1 MARRELEEINAGS
14 MADIAFLLLIFFLV
28 TTTIEVDAG
37 ISRTLPLK
45 VELPPDQEFPEV
57 NKRDVLSILA
67 NSRDELLVEDK
78 IIQIDELEEVVFDF
92 YTANSSGV
100 EINPDMP
107 LFTVVTPEI
116 ARARIQFFQKLIDTK
131 STDDDTYNKG
141 ELEKWRTKLELCNNL
156 PGGRYNEMSRAA
168 IVQLK
173 NQAGTTYGLY
183 IQIQNI
189 LKKVVNDL
197 RVEKCEELGWG
208 NYFELKDDGSNED
221 DMEKIKMLRVLIPE
235 RIIEKEIDK

>member
-1 MARRELEEINAGS
+1 MARRAVEEINAGS

-45 VELPPDQEFPEV
+45 MELPPDIEYPEV

-67 NSRDELLVEDK
+67 NSNDQLLVEDRR
-78 IIQIDELEEVVFDF
+78 IEIEELEEIVLDF
-92 YTANSSGV
+92 YTANANGV
-100 EINPDMP
+100 ETNPDMP
-107 LFTVVTPEI
+107 LFTVVTPQI
-116 ARARIQFFQKLIDTK
+116 AQSKIQALQTLIDAK

-141 ELEKWRTKLELCNNL
+141 ELEKWKTKLELCNNL
-156 PGGRYNEMSRAA
+156 PTGRYNEMSKAA

-173 NQAGTTYGLY
+173 NQAGTSYGLY

-197 RVEKCEELGWG
+197 RVEKCQELGWG
-208 NYFELKDDGSNED
+208 NYFELKDDGSEEG